1 MLPIKSLLCTATK
14 DSYNRDFFIMS
25 NTKQLF
31 RISKIFGAYYEIF
44 SYENGSNLA
53 TLRGKLRLESKKDRH
68 PFVVGDLV
76 YATLNDTTWI
86 IDSLV
91 ERKSILHRKSS
102 AKDAHALCANADY
115 AVLIASLKEP
125 ETKPGFIDRFLA
137 AVSVSG
143 MEPIL
148 VFNKTDLVT
157 ELEMNTATSYYHFL
171 GYKIFTVS
179 IHKKDSI
186 QELKNFLQGKV
197 SFLSG
202 NSGVGKSS
210 IVNILAESKIQST
223 QEISGSTSKGKHT
236 TTNSK
241 AIFLPDDTVYIDSP
255 GIKEWGIL
263 HLEREDLLLSF
274 PELSK
279 AREECSSEF
288 CCEFGEHCKIQEIFQ
303 ELPAER
309 SKSME
314 SMLESLET
322 PFRTTRRDHWNR
334 AERGR

>member
-1 MLPIKSLLCTATK
+1 
-14 DSYNRDFFIMS
+14 MS
-25 NTKQLF
+25 NSKQLF
-31 RISKIFGAYYEIF
+31 RISKIFGAYYEIY
-44 SYENGSNLA
+44 SQEHGINLA
-53 TLRGKLRLESKKDRH
+53 TLRGKLRLETKKDRH

-76 YATLNDTTWI
+76 YVNKNDSTWI

-102 AKDAHALCANADY
+102 SKDAHALSANADY
-115 AVLIASLKEP
+115 AVLIVSLKEP
-125 ETKPGFIDRFLA
+125 ETKSGFIDRFLA
-137 AVSVSG
+137 AVSISG

-148 VFNKTDLVT
+148 VFNKTDLVN
-157 ELEMNTATSYYHFL
+157 EDEIISATSYYRFL

-179 IHKKDSI
+179 IHIENSI
-186 QELKNFLQGKV
+186 LELKDFLKGKV

-210 IVNILAESKIQST
+210 IVNLLTESKIQST

-236 TTNSK
+236 TTNST
-241 AIFLPDDTVYIDSP
+241 AIFIPDGTVYIDSP

-263 HLEREDLLLSF
+263 HLDKDELLLSF
-274 PELSK
+274 PELNM
-279 AREECSSEF
+279 AREECTSEF
-288 CCEFGEHCKIQEIFQ
+288 CCEFGEDCKIQEIFK
-303 ELPAER
+303 ELPEER
-309 SKSME
+309 FKSME

-334 AERGR
+334 SEKGK